1 MINNYYSLEEGF
13 QIDVTAIL
21 MLKCMES
28 TLHFLVFIEARA
40 AFEAGFTTAISVRP
54 GNEEL
59 TKTEKGSFRT
69 IATFNE
75 LYKPMTEDSPA
86 KKTAKTDEKDFI

>member
-1 MINNYYSLEEGF
+1 MVL
-13 QIDVTAIL
+13 T
-21 MLKCMES
+21 
-28 TLHFLVFIEARA
+28 EARA

-75 LYKPMTEDSPA
+75 LYEPMTEDSPTKKIA
-86 KKTAKTDEKDFI
+86 KPDDKDFI

>member
-1 MINNYYSLEEGF
+1 
-13 QIDVTAIL
+13 
-21 MLKCMES
+21 MES

-75 LYKPMTEDSPA
+75 LYEPMTEDSPA